1 TRFLY
6 WLPLY
11 INTSTSLTPRESGL
25 LSTVFD
31 VGGAAGAILAGLLAD
46 RSASPATVCGGAFLL
61 LRRLRG
67 ASTKRNTRAGLL
79 ADRSAQPRTV
89 CGAFYLL
96 GAPAIFSIENDIY
109 GGHSLSHIYSA
120 IWKAAASLY
129 ESIVMNSQSG
139 EPMPTHNCVL
149 CIRTRFVYRTIKR
162 YNEDSSVDDR
172 SRSGR
177 PRSVRTPAVI
187 KAVKAR
193 IQRNPK
199 RKQKL
204 LALQMGL
211 SRTTVK
217 RLLNE
222 DLGLRAYR
230 RKTGHRLNAR
240 VIDLRLKRCRV
251 LLKRYAGKIYR
262 EILFSDEKIFT
273 VEESYN
279 KQNDKL
285 YVHSSKEA
293 SNRIPRVQRGH
304 FPSSLSSPR
313 MGVSYWGLT
322 KVHFCEKGVK
332 TNAVVYQNT
341 VLMNLVEAVSHTMF
355 NNRHW
360 VFQQESASAHRAKST
375 QDWLAARE
383 IDFIRHEDWRAS
395 PDLSPL
401 HYKIWQHLEEKAC
414 SKPHPNLE
422 SLKTSLIKAAAD
434 IDMDLVHRD
443 VKVIEWSR
451 GRDR

>member
-1 TRFLY
+1 
-6 WLPLY
+6 
-11 INTSTSLTPRESGL
+11 
-25 LSTVFD
+25 
-31 VGGAAGAILAGLLAD
+31 
-46 RSASPATVCGGAFLL
+46 
-61 LRRLRG
+61 
-67 ASTKRNTRAGLL
+67 
-79 ADRSAQPRTV
+79 
-89 CGAFYLL
+89 
-96 GAPAIFSIENDIY
+96 
-109 GGHSLSHIYSA
+109 
-120 IWKAAASLY
+120 
-129 ESIVMNSQSG
+129 M
-139 EPMPTHNCVL
+139 
-149 CIRTRFVYRTIKR
+149 
-162 YNEDSSVDDR
+162 
-172 SRSGR
+172 
-177 PRSVRTPAVI
+177 I

-217 RLLNE
+217 RVLNE

-240 VIDLRLKRCRV
+240 LMDLRLKRCRA
-251 LLKRYAGKIYR
+251 LLKRYAGKKYR

-279 KQNDKL
+279 KQNDKV
-285 YVHSSKEA
+285 YAHSSEEA

-304 FPSSLSSPR
+304 FPSSL
-313 MGVSYWGLT
+313 MVWLGVSYWGLT
-322 KVHFCEKGVK
+322 EVHFCEKGVK

-341 VLMNLVEAVSHTMF
+341 VLTNLVEPVSHTMF

-360 VFQQESASAHRAKST
+360 VFQQDSAPAHRAKST

-383 IDFIRHEDWRAS
+383 IDFIRHEDWPSSS
-395 PDLSPL
+395 PDLNPL
-401 HYKIWQHLEEKAC
+401 DYKIWQHLEEKAC

-434 IDMDLVHRD
+434 IDMDLVRAAIDDWPRRLKACIQNHGGHF
-443 VKVIEWSR
+443 E
-451 GRDR
+451 

>member
-1 TRFLY
+1 MEWTLKEDRVAVIALHRCGYAPIQIF
-6 WLPLY
+6 
-11 INTSTSLTPRESGL
+11 N
-25 LSTVFD
+25 
-31 VGGAAGAILAGLLAD
+31 ILKNLNI
-46 RSASPATVCGGAFLL
+46 
-61 LRRLRG
+61 
-67 ASTKRNTRAGLL
+67 TK
-79 ADRSAQPRTV
+79 
-89 CGAFYLL
+89 
-96 GAPAIFSIENDIY
+96 
-109 GGHSLSHIYSA
+109 
-120 IWKAAASLY
+120 
-129 ESIVMNSQSG
+129 
-139 EPMPTHNCVL
+139 
-149 CIRTRFVYRTIKR
+149 RFVYRTIKR

-217 RLLNE
+217 RVLNE

-240 VIDLRLKRCRV
+240 LMDLRLKRCRA
-251 LLKRYAGKIYR
+251 LLKRYAGKKYR

-279 KQNDKL
+279 KQNDKV
-285 YVHSSKEA
+285 YAHSSEEA

-304 FPSSLSSPR
+304 FPSSL
-313 MGVSYWGLT
+313 MVWLGVSYWGLT
-322 KVHFCEKGVK
+322 EVHFCEKGVK

-341 VLMNLVEAVSHTMF
+341 VLTNLVEPVSHTMF

-360 VFQQESASAHRAKST
+360 VFQQDSAPAHRAKST

-383 IDFIRHEDWRAS
+383 IDFIRHEDWPSSS
-395 PDLSPL
+395 PDLNPL
-401 HYKIWQHLEEKAC
+401 DYKIWQHLEEKAC

-434 IDMDLVHRD
+434 IDMDLVRAEIDDWPRRLEACIQNHGGHF
-443 VKVIEWSR
+443 E
-451 GRDR
+451 